1 MTFIP
6 KNSIVLI
13 EDIDCA
19 FLPREELYSPHRS
32 PFQTI
37 NPNCRVTLS
46 GLLNILDGVGS
57 EDGKIFFATTNHIDR
72 LDAALLRPGRI
83 DKKVQYKLATRK
95 QALALFERFFPHSRF
110 GHLMANGHD
119 NHDKLCSSQL
129 QLSQLGEEFVS
140 GVPEYEFST
149 AQLQG
154 YLLTYK
160 MQPRDAASGI
170 QEWVE
175 SERTAARERE
185 AEAEAKRKLMAAAAT
200 KKLEQTPVTPDFVH
214 TQIRCMSDIGVS

>member
-1 MTFIP
+1 M
-6 KNSIVLI
+6 L
-13 EDIDCA
+13 
-19 FLPREELYSPHRS
+19 LPALTTVVIS
-32 PFQTI
+32 Q
-37 NPNCRVTLS
+37 
-46 GLLNILDGVGS
+46 
-57 EDGKIFFATTNHIDR
+57 TNHIDR

-149 AQLQG
+149 TQLQE
-154 YLLTYK
+154 LSVDV
-160 MQPRDAASGI
+160 QDATPGRRIRHTGMGGI
-170 QEWVE
+170 GTN
-175 SERTAARERE
+175 SST
-185 AEAEAKRKLMAAAAT
+185 
-200 KKLEQTPVTPDFVH
+200 
-214 TQIRCMSDIGVS
+214 